1 MKDEKKSIGQ
11 RIKKGARRLG
21 IIIVLLFL
29 AIMLFFYYGTFSTG
43 VRAGIV
49 MKVSKRGTIFKTYEG
64 QMNLETFGAVES
76 ENIVSETFNFSV
88 VKGND
93 DLIRQLEEAARSG
106 KRINLR
112 YIERYVTLPW
122 RGETKYF
129 VTGVETNSTSSGDE
143 ERRDSPLSH

>member
-1 MKDEKKSIGQ
+1 M
-11 RIKKGARRLG
+11 KKGLRRIG
-21 IIIVLLFL
+21 IIVLLLFL
-29 AIMLFFYYGTFSTG
+29 AVMLFFYYGTFSSG

-49 MKVSKRGTIFKTYEG
+49 MKVSKRGTVIKTYEG

-88 VKGND
+88 EKGND
-93 DLIRQLEEAARSG
+93 ELIKQLEEAARSG

-112 YIERYVTLPW
+112 YIERYVVLPW

-129 VTGVETNSTSSGDE
+129 AIGVEMNTGSSGNE